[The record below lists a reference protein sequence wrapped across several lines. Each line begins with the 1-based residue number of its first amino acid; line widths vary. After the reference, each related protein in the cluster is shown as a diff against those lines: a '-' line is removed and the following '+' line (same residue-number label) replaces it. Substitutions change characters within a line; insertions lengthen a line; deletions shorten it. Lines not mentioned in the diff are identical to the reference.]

1 MDYAVSEFLHHK
13 PKEATRTLG
22 SGTVDGAGVAARVV
36 GAERCRFDRV
46 VRKVPYLLAS
56 PDKPATAESPAD
68 GWTFDSGERRKEDG
82 VGERVSTFPSFCT
95 AV

>member
-1 MDYAVSEFLHHK
+1 
-13 PKEATRTLG
+13 
-22 SGTVDGAGVAARVV
+22 
-36 GAERCRFDRV
+36 
-46 VRKVPYLLAS
+46 LLAS